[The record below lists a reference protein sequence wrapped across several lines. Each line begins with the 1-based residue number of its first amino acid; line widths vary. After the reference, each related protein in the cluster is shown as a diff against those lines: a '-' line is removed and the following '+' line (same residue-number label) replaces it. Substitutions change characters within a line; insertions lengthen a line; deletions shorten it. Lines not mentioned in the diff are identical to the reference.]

1 MKNNA
6 GAREEKKRKNRGR
19 KRRSEGDVPTVKC
32 LMNYDKWADIYIIL
46 WHPFSSFFSIFN
58 ALLGWLQWLD
68 FNGGAH
74 TSEEVLLYSNYIL
87 MCFYVTK
94 SSYAYTVITFSSPPL
109 RSVYIAIIIAR
120 IYSRVILAYM
130 QSMELAKLNF
140 LNFLKCVQPMHD
152 TFMWLAKI
160 VKMHLWSDPWCR
172 PPK

>member
-1 MKNNA
+1 MSH
-6 GAREEKKRKNRGR
+6 ELWQV
-19 KRRSEGDVPTVKC
+19 S
-32 LMNYDKWADIYIIL
+32 WYIHNFMAPVL
-46 WHPFSSFFSIFN
+46 FFFLSIFN

-140 LNFLKCVQPMHD
+140 LNFLKCVQPMILLCDSQKLWKCICEVIHD
-152 TFMWLAKI
+152 VDHPSSMKL
-160 VKMHLWSDPWCR
+160 ML
-172 PPK
+172 